1 MSWRVKYIL
10 KQSLITNSLYRQT
23 VERDF
28 LIEMERIQSN
38 IDQALHNTDTSN
50 KTADNLKK
58 ELLMIEHAIAE
69 KKRQVEQLVNEMKE
83 VNLQSLTVTTTE
95 EIKHLL
101 EGPNKQGSSRRIIGS
116 PRQLETAVPTSKNP
130 HGVWV

>member
-1 MSWRVKYIL
+1 M
-10 KQSLITNSLYRQT
+10 
-23 VERDF
+23 
-28 LIEMERIQSN
+28 EMERIQSE

-50 KTADNLKK
+50 KTADSLKK
-58 ELLMIEHAIAE
+58 ELLMIEHAIAD

-83 VNLQSLTVTTTE
+83 VNLQSLTVTTTAE

-101 EGPNKQGSSRRIIGS
+101 EAPNKQGSSRRIIGS

>member
-1 MSWRVKYIL
+1 M
-10 KQSLITNSLYRQT
+10 
-23 VERDF
+23 ERDF
-28 LIEMERIQSN
+28 LMEMKRIQSD